1 VEKLHHA
8 QAWWNARRQI
18 PCQMRICDGE
28 ISRIAIVDA
37 TRPQPVVIEEV
48 ELPGS
53 PMCWIGHGAVT
64 CGGWPGEKRKGPQH
78 CFQHCGPEKRPLH
91 C

>member
-1 VEKLHHA
+1 MVERASPDPLPDAHL
-8 QAWWNARRQI
+8 RR
-18 PCQMRICDGE
+18 E
-28 ISRIAIVDA
+28 ISRIVIVDA
-37 TRPQPVVIEEV
+37 TTPQPVALEEV

-53 PMCWIGHGAVT
+53 PMWWIGHGAVT